1 VCYPAHRFFCIWTPD
16 MTSPLPPFDWDIF
29 CTVVDNFGDIGVT
42 WRLARQLERE
52 GHGEVR
58 LWVDDLASFAR
69 ICPGLNPAL
78 DRQWVEGIHIQ
89 RWQGPL
95 PADAIPARVV
105 IEAFACELP
114 APFIERMAEQSPP
127 PCWINLEYLSAESWV
142 EDCHGLASPQRVGK
156 LSLDKFFFFP
166 GFTAKTGGL
175 LCEQGLIAER
185 ERWQQDEAGLAAYWA
200 SLGLPPR
207 AQDELRISLF
217 TYESEALKSLVQC
230 WSQGA
235 TPVTL
240 LLPLGRSLNDVLSG
254 AGLESAIGTARAGD
268 LLQAG
273 QLAIKLLPM
282 TSQAGYDRLLWS
294 CDLNLVR
301 GEDSFVRAQWAARP
315 FLWHIYPQDDQAH
328 IAKLNDFLDPL
339 SGQIWRLARRCG
351 PVAAR
356 LQSCPQPWARCART
370 LGPMAAIRHYLATT
384 CAKLV
389 TEVACRWGSRHSAG
403 EIFRKPYIIW
413 QFLSARIR
421 TGIFT

>member
-1 VCYPAHRFFCIWTPD
+1 

-69 ICPGLNPAL
+69 ICPGLDPAR

-114 APFIERMAEQSPP
+114 ASFIERMAEQSPP
-127 PCWINLEYLSAESWV
+127 PCWINLEYLSAEAWV
-142 EDCHGLASPQRVGK
+142 EECHGLASPQRVGK

-217 TYESEALKSLVQC
+217 TYESAALTSLVQSWC
-230 WSQGA
+230 QGA

-240 LLPLGRSLNDVLSG
+240 LLPLGRSLNDVLTG
-254 AGLESAIGTARAGD
+254 AGLAAAIPTAKAGD
-268 LLQAG
+268 LLQVG

-328 IAKLNDFLDPL
+328 IAKLDDFL
-339 SGQIWRLARRCG
+339 G
-351 PVAAR
+351 
-356 LQSCPQPWARCART
+356 
-370 LGPMAAIRHYLATT
+370 HYLGALPADGGQWLRAFNHALNHGQDVRELWAQWPQFGTIWQQH
-384 CAKLV
+384 ARSWSQKLLADGDLV
-389 TEVACRWGSRHSAG
+389 TRLVKFLESR
-403 EIFRKPYIIW
+403 I
-413 QFLSARIR
+413 
-421 TGIFT
+421 

>member
-1 VCYPAHRFFCIWTPD
+1 

-69 ICPGLNPAL
+69 ICPGLNPAR

-156 LSLDKFFFFP
+156 LSLNKYFFFP

-185 ERWQQDEAGLAAYWA
+185 ERWQQDQAGLAAYWA

-254 AGLESAIGTARAGD
+254 AGLESAIDTTRAGD

-282 TSQAGYDRLLWS
+282 ASQAD
-294 CDLNLVR
+294 
-301 GEDSFVRAQWAARP
+301 
-315 FLWHIYPQDDQAH
+315 
-328 IAKLNDFLDPL
+328 
-339 SGQIWRLARRCG
+339 
-351 PVAAR
+351 
-356 LQSCPQPWARCART
+356 
-370 LGPMAAIRHYLATT
+370 
-384 CAKLV
+384 
-389 TEVACRWGSRHSAG
+389 
-403 EIFRKPYIIW
+403 
-413 QFLSARIR
+413 
-421 TGIFT
+421 